1 LGDDDFR
8 ECLNKCSG
16 YYAEHHFTEPQVIVC
31 KWCGSTDINK
41 YGVRDG
47 VQEYI
52 CNECGRKFNAKDA
65 PARKQSPVEQI
76 GAALDMFYDGLS
88 FNDIARHLDR
98 TYNNPVV
105 ESTVYRWVISYSEIA
120 AKEFEVFT
128 ATVSDTWIADET
140 VLSIKGDNV
149 WLYDIIDERTRFLL
163 ATRMTWSRR
172 ITDARQLMESASRRA
187 GKSPR
192 VVITDK
198 NNSYLDGI
206 ELAFG
211 GDTEHVQSRGFTLQP
226 NTNLIERFHGTLKD
240 RTKVMRDFKT
250 FESALAIVDGFL
262 VHYNFFRPHMSLYG
276 RTPAE
281 VARIDCPFKSWI
293 EFVRS
298 DR

>member
-1 LGDDDFR
+1 
-8 ECLNKCSG
+8 
-16 YYAEHHFTEPQVIVC
+16 
-31 KWCGSTDINK
+31 
-41 YGVRDG
+41 
-47 VQEYI
+47 
-52 CNECGRKFNAKDA
+52 
-65 PARKQSPVEQI
+65 
-76 GAALDMFYDGLS
+76 MFYDGLS
-88 FNDIARHLDR
+88 LSDIASHLDR
-98 TYNNPVV
+98 TYNNPVN
-105 ESTVYRWVISYSEIA
+105 ESTVYRWVISYSEMA

-128 ATVSDTWIADET
+128 ATVSDTWVADET

-172 ITDARQLMESASRRA
+172 ITDARQLMESASKRA

-281 VARIDCPFKSWI
+281 VARINCPFKSWI

-298 DR
+298 DK